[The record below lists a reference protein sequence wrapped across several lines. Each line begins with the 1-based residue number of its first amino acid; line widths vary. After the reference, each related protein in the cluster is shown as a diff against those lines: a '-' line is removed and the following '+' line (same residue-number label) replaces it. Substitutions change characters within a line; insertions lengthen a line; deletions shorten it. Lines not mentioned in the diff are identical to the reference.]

1 MIIGVNNQYFSGDT
15 GEFRVEIIKPE
26 DTNVI

>member
-1 MIIGVNNQYFSGDT
+1 VNNQYFSGDT
-15 GEFRVEIIKPE
+15 GEFRVEIIKTE